1 MDCSFYCIT
10 SNKQFQNDI
19 YNCYP
24 IISFRLWDI
33 RTVGVVRDIELPG
46 PVFSIEL
53 SKDLSQLTVA
63 HSNGVTF
70 LDAKTLVR

>member
-1 MDCSFYCIT
+1 M
-10 SNKQFQNDI
+10 
-19 YNCYP
+19 
-24 IISFRLWDI
+24 
-33 RTVGVVRDIELPG
+33 GVVRDIELPG